1 MQWLPEPLIHTPLEW
16 TLLVWGYFSHDLDGQ
31 SLPELLNAYLS
42 RVTGNH
48 FDLAKWAVITGKMVD
63 AGKITLDSRLV
74 QNTFNP
80 KYKPAGQSSPV
91 NSPDA
96 INSPQNSSEYAN
108 QLQNFG
114 LLKRSP
120 KGQIRFIH
128 PFIPAYLASFGE
140 ISTTNYQ
147 PLHYPQW
154 EMKSLA
160 AGLNAIRT
168 GNLEWLGKVLKPVGP
183 AFLYPCEFATLFNLQ
198 SVPAEWKNELLK
210 HLNNIINRKDLA
222 ISLRLRLLPFF
233 WKEKPSH
240 TIKFFQYLINN
251 SSIDIRRI
259 ALLGLVP
266 YTKSPQVLDIIKPIL
281 VDPDVSVRLTAMIVF
296 SASPLASS
304 LDLLM
309 DTLISGS
316 EIERF
321 CAAECLAYRPDD
333 GHSVLKE
340 TLQVEDLMIKRAGVF
355 GLSQVREEWSET
367 LLRNTTILD
376 GEWLVKNAASQAL
389 EINTHPELYLPVN
402 QITPSQSPWLIE
414 FASKLGRGIPA
425 GSFPMELLM
434 QAAASS
440 DLAHVHNAL
449 EYLSSVHDNS
459 LQQLL
464 QDCTLNENF
473 RIQDH
478 AAFLML
484 LGKLRGNI

>member
-1 MQWLPEPLIHTPLEW
+1 
-16 TLLVWGYFSHDLDGQ
+16 
-31 SLPELLNAYLS
+31 
-42 RVTGNH
+42 
-48 FDLAKWAVITGKMVD
+48 
-63 AGKITLDSRLV
+63 
-74 QNTFNP
+74 
-80 KYKPAGQSSPV
+80 
-91 NSPDA
+91 
-96 INSPQNSSEYAN
+96 
-108 QLQNFG
+108 
-114 LLKRSP
+114 
-120 KGQIRFIH
+120 
-128 PFIPAYLASFGE
+128 
-140 ISTTNYQ
+140 
-147 PLHYPQW
+147 
-154 EMKSLA
+154 
-160 AGLNAIRT
+160 
-168 GNLEWLGKVLKPVGP
+168 
-183 AFLYPCEFATLFNLQ
+183 
-198 SVPAEWKNELLK
+198 
-210 HLNNIINRKDLA
+210 
-222 ISLRLRLLPFF
+222 
-233 WKEKPSH
+233 
-240 TIKFFQYLINN
+240 
-251 SSIDIRRI
+251 
-259 ALLGLVP
+259 
-266 YTKSPQVLDIIKPIL
+266 
-281 VDPDVSVRLTAMIVF
+281 
-296 SASPLASS
+296 
-304 LDLLM
+304 M